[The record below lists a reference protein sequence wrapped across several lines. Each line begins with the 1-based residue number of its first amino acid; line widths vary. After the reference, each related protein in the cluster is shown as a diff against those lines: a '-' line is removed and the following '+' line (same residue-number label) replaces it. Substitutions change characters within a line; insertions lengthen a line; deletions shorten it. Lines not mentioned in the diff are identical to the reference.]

1 MLINKIHKNEAKITN
16 ETFELYKDG
25 EKYYL
30 RLDFDYENDFGIY
43 KGHVD
48 KIEFDLRLKEVNCEY
63 TQFERKASVKL
74 YKPSIGYDKEISF
87 KVCETPIGELFNF
100 SLVKEKVQEVTI
112 EEIEKKFGHKIKI
125 VSKKFGE

>member
-43 KGHVD
+43 KGHLVA
-48 KIEFDLRLKEVNCEY
+48 RLKLFQENSENNYIGNPVCGQIMDNPFQESKQYNSLQEETCSGCEHLAY
-63 TQFERKASVKL
+63 NSDGSVECLLEYEHKCRPETRVM
-74 YKPSIGYDKEISF
+74 YKKSR
-87 KVCETPIGELFNF
+87 
-100 SLVKEKVQEVTI
+100 
-112 EEIEKKFGHKIKI
+112 
-125 VSKKFGE
+125 